1 MVEFGHHAAADW
13 WKDSGILER
22 EWRMEMNL
30 GTSWFS
36 DHIPIETVSDGFW
49 LPGIPGI
56 YEKKILQGIYTPWSH
71 QATLSFF
78 KTQGVP
84 AIHFLG

>member
-13 WKDSGILER
+13 WKDSGILDR
-22 EWRMEMNL
+22 EWRMDMNL
-30 GTSWFS
+30 GTFFF

-56 YEKKILQGIYTPWSH
+56 CEKKSCRVYTQLDH
-71 QATLSFF
+71 IRLR
-78 KTQGVP
+78 
-84 AIHFLG
+84 